1 MAQGRWKPVI
11 WMRRKRLR
19 DDAPTEAEA
28 EAVVGE
34 SFDFAFDNEAFSDR
48 VLRVEVVGSEEENGA
63 DGKGIDSSCTVMGTP
78 VLRVNTIHVSSA
90 ILAAK
95 SPFFLKLFS
104 NGMKE
109 SDQRHATLT
118 IADSEEKAFMALLH
132 LMYTGKLTP
141 TTESTLLVDMLMAAD
156 KFEVVSC
163 MKLCSQGLIDLP
175 MTLESAVRCLDL
187 PCTIPLA
194 AAIKEAAKT
203 FFAETYKE
211 FLSTKFQDE
220 LMRVPLAGIRAILS
234 RNHLGIVSEGAV
246 YEFMLRWAC
255 SQYSNS
261 EERHKILSSR
271 LLPLVPRV
279 LSMNDS
285 ILIDHPSGII
295 NFTIK
300 REKCYGLFPLGS
312 MRSPPFHCAGRRF
325 YLTARCM
332 ATEQLQIF
340 GLSVNMLED
349 KGAVRG
355 TVDYKIGVKTRPS
368 LQFVTKHISSTTTD
382 SKQPVGCRVPWSE
395 FIADDSPYFIDDE
408 LHLQVHVKI
417 TPQPE

>member
-1 MAQGRWKPVI
+1 MAEGRWKPVI

-34 SFDFAFDNEAFSDR
+34 SFEFAFDNEAFSDR
-48 VLRVEVVGSEEENGA
+48 VLRVEVVGSEEENGIFQA
-63 DGKGIDSSCTVMGTP
+63 LME
-78 VLRVNTIHVSSA
+78 
-90 ILAAK
+90 
-95 SPFFLKLFS
+95 KLFS

-163 MKLCSQGLIDLP
+163 MKLCSQRLIDLP

-194 AAIKEAAKT
+194 AAIREAAKT

-220 LMRVPLAGIRAILS
+220 LMRVPLAGIQAILS
-234 RNHLGIVSEGAV
+234 RNRLGIVSEGDV

-285 ILIDHPSGII
+285 ILIDHPSGIV

-325 YLTARCM
+325 YLSARCM

-368 LQFVTKHISSTTTD
+368 LQFVTKHISSSTTD
-382 SKQPVGCRVPWSE
+382 SKQLVGCRVPWSE
-395 FIADDSPYFIDDE
+395 LIADDNPYFIDDK

-417 TPQPE
+417 TPQTE

>member
-1 MAQGRWKPVI
+1 MAEGRWKPVI

-34 SFDFAFDNEAFSDR
+34 SFDFAFAFDNEAFSDR
-48 VLRVEVVGSEEENGA
+48 VLRVEVVGSEEE
-63 DGKGIDSSCTVMGTP
+63 
-78 VLRVNTIHVSSA
+78 
-90 ILAAK
+90 K
-95 SPFFLKLFS
+95 SIFQALMEKLFS

-163 MKLCSQGLIDLP
+163 MKLCGQRLIDLP

-194 AAIKEAAKT
+194 AAIREAAKT

-211 FLSTKFQDE
+211 FLSAKFQDE

-246 YEFMLRWAC
+246 YEFMLRWAS

-271 LLPLVPRV
+271 LLPLVLRV

-312 MRSPPFHCAGRRF
+312 IRSPPFHCAGRRF
-325 YLTARCM
+325 YLSARCM